1 MAAKRALIVD
11 DSKSARLFLSRIL
24 VQHAIEVETVESAE
38 DAIEYLGD
46 HRPDVIFMD
55 HQMGGMDGLQ
65 AVRLIK
71 NNPITATIPIMM
83 YTSQEG
89 ELYVGQ
95 ARALGAVGVMPK
107 QIKQADVSKVL
118 YDLHLLPDRRR
129 TDAADARPVT
139 LDTLAEAAVVAER
152 AVPAIQSITETALRE
167 QFAELRRGLVASIET
182 QSDRII
188 ADFHAALRDTPLF
201 ATTADRPPP
210 RDHGWP
216 WAIATIA
223 LVIALAS
230 TAMWWREASSHRSLV
245 TRIADVRRD
254 SINSWL
260 AAESPEAKASAA
272 GEVSSIERGSAARK
286 VPGKSNANETVAK
299 PTVIQVP
306 YGENPLGGARLETY
320 RELFHRLIARK
331 FRGMVDIRSFP
342 GRFCLIGNSTDGY
355 SLAPDELAY
364 ARCDAVGNP
373 DAAELAQREPLAFA
387 NLVGELRSGTKGA
400 ASARVF
406 AGDAATTLVPYP
418 EVAGNLTAG
427 EWNRAAAA
435 NNRVEIRLR

>member
-38 DAIEYLGD
+38 EAIDYLGD

-129 TDAADARPVT
+129 RDATDVQPIT

-152 AVPAIQSITETALRE
+152 AAPAIQSMTEAALRE
-167 QFAELRRGLVASIET
+167 QFAELRRSLVASVET

-188 ADFHAALRDTPLF
+188 ADFHAALRETPLY
-201 ATTADRPPP
+201 ATTEKPPP
-210 RDHGWP
+210 AQRE
-216 WAIATIA
+216 WAWVIASIA
-223 LVIALAS
+223 LVVALAS
-230 TAMWWREASSHRSLV
+230 TALWWREASLRQTLV
-245 TRIADVRRD
+245 TQLAGLRQALPATIDSNAD
-254 SINSWL
+254 
-260 AAESPEAKASAA
+260 AATGEAKARAVKADAETAA
-272 GEVSSIERGSAARK
+272 GDAR
-286 VPGKSNANETVAK
+286 AK
-299 PTVIQVP
+299 PTVVPVP
-306 YGENPLGGARLETY
+306 YGEDPLGGARLETL
-320 RELFHRLIARK
+320 RQLFHKLIAQN
-331 FRGMVDIRSFP
+331 FRGTVDIRTFP
-342 GRFCLIGNSTDGY
+342 GRFCLIGNATDGY
-355 SLAPDELAY
+355 SLAPDELFY
-364 ARCDAVGNP
+364 ARCEAVGNP
-373 DAAELAQREPLAFA
+373 EAVEPARREPVSFA
-387 NLVGELRSGTKGA
+387 NLVGELRNATKGGA
-400 ASARVF
+400 DVRLS
-406 AGDAATTLVPYP
+406 AGDAASTLTPYP
-418 EVAGNLTAG
+418 QVTAGLTAG
-427 EWNRAAAA
+427 EWNRVANS
-435 NNRVEIRLR
+435 NNRIEIRLR